1 VLQSLLG
8 GLKGPKV
15 PPPSFLTQ
23 IFIKFALPLK
33 PLPLPKHSGRVDM
46 AAVTQTD
53 NMDSSHIE
61 KPSSQVL
68 QVEDLK
74 TMDTL
79 ENLVYNDTEEEPEL
93 HARTYIAL
101 LAMFILNLVQV
112 VALQGPPAVVC
123 SLNL

>member
-1 VLQSLLG
+1 
-8 GLKGPKV
+8 
-15 PPPSFLTQ
+15 
-23 IFIKFALPLK
+23 
-33 PLPLPKHSGRVDM
+33 M
-46 AAVTQTD
+46 ASITQTD

-93 HARTYIAL
+93 HARTYVAL

-112 VALQGPPAVVC
+112 VALQGPPAVVR
-123 SLNL
+123 SV